1 VKMKLGALV
10 LVGMTTLGTCAFSQA
25 KLEAFPVGTTTMV
38 FTVTTEDLSAPQ
50 TLELQVVV
58 HPNSTYTVRMRAEAT
73 GTGDQLSGFGF
84 LFGAAGLAYGG
95 GEDVSLSALQVLVD
109 QRSRLQEG
117 DEYLLPGGGT
127 FTDVA
132 LVDIAGVRCV
142 EGSYVDP
149 KNRDTRMT
157 VAFGISKPVYTV
169 PRVRVERLRGGTW
182 QTVFL
187 MELVAYTFVGP

>member
-1 VKMKLGALV
+1 MIKLGTLVVASALS
-10 LVGMTTLGTCAFSQA
+10 LGVGALGQA

-38 FTVTTEDLSAPQ
+38 FTVVTEDLSDPQ
-50 TLELQVVV
+50 TLELQVIV
-58 HPNSTYTVRMRAEAT
+58 HGGGTFTVRMVAEAT
-73 GTGDQLSGFGF
+73 GTAGQLSGFGF

-95 GEDVSLSALQVLVD
+95 GEDVSLSALQILVD
-109 QRSRLQEG
+109 QRTRLQEG
-117 DEYLLPGGGT
+117 EEYLLPSGGT
-127 FTDVA
+127 FANVA
-132 LVDIAGVRCV
+132 VVDIGGVRCV

-149 KNRDTRMT
+149 RNRDTRTT

-187 MELVAYTFVGP
+187 MELIAYTFVGP